1 VSVVS
6 TAPEDRRQAVT
17 LTATPA
23 AASEA
28 RAWVTAAAASLLATA
43 RRADLELV
51 ISEVVTN
58 AIRHGLPGGA
68 ILLAVTPKP
77 EFLCVQVTDEGA
89 GLVPTPGAMASG
101 PHGGY
106 GLFIVER
113 LCRRWGITREASRTR
128 VWFEFDYALPDAS

>member
-1 VSVVS
+1 VAANPIV
-6 TAPEDRRQAVT
+6 AQEGRQAT
-17 LTATPA
+17 TFTATPG

-28 RAWVTAAAASLLATA
+28 RTWLIGAAGALLDAA

-77 EFLCVQVTDEGA
+77 EFLCVQVTDEGP
-89 GLVPTPGAMASG
+89 GLVPTPGAMASDE
-101 PHGGY
+101 HGGY

-113 LCRRWGITREASRTR
+113 LSRRWGITREASRTR
-128 VWFEFDYALPDAS
+128 VWFEFDYVLPDAT

>member
-1 VSVVS
+1 MAVNQV
-6 TAPEDRRQAVT
+6 AAQDRRQAT
-17 LTATPA
+17 TFTATPA

-28 RAWVTAAAASLLATA
+28 RAWLLGAAGALLDAA
-43 RRADLELV
+43 RRAELELV

-77 EFLCVQVTDEGA
+77 EFLCVQVTDEGP
-89 GLVPTPGAMASG
+89 GLVPTPGAMASDE
-101 PHGGY
+101 HGGY

-128 VWFEFDYALPDAS
+128 VWFEFDYALPDAT